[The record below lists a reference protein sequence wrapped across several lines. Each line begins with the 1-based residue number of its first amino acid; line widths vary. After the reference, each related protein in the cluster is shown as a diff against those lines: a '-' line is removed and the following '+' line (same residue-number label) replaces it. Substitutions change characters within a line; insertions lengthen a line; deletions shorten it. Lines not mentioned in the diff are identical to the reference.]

1 MSPFASLSRLVHGWA
16 NAVRFGFV
24 FTRARWFKMPRTIRA
39 AGRRVPL
46 HYPTD
51 HGAESDFFACF
62 IRNDYGLGQQL
73 PEVRTILD
81 IGANVG
87 FFSMAAR
94 GHYPHAVIHAY
105 EPNPRVLSFL
115 TANTSPLGIDVHAEA
130 VGSRSGFVQI
140 LDSGSS
146 NQART
151 NMAETGSIAQIGL
164 DTAIDRIGGTVDLLK
179 LDCEGAEWDLFKLR
193 EAWTRV
199 RNLRMEYHLFRG
211 ETVEQVDRTL
221 RSIGFEP
228 IHWERDAG
236 FGMVWAR
243 RAG

>member
-115 TANTSPLGIDVHAEA
+115 TAMFARNRDSG
-130 VGSRSGFVQI
+130 GSR
-140 LDSGSS
+140 
-146 NQART
+146 
-151 NMAETGSIAQIGL
+151 
-164 DTAIDRIGGTVDLLK
+164 
-179 LDCEGAEWDLFKLR
+179 CWLR
-193 EAWTRV
+193 
-199 RNLRMEYHLFRG
+199 
-211 ETVEQVDRTL
+211 D
-221 RSIGFEP
+221 
-228 IHWERDAG
+228 
-236 FGMVWAR
+236 
-243 RAG
+243 